1 MVLCEKMKYT
11 NCSEGD
17 AHIEHIICDGGSADE
32 KSSWTTGNGKIT
44 SWEKTKNYPIDIL
57 YLLAIISVSSLVG
70 SCVVMETFTFRFG
83 FKKSK
88 KAHSVTALF
97 NLGEL

>member
-11 NCSEGD
+11 NFSEWN
-17 AHIEHIICDGGSADE
+17 AHIEHIICDGGSAYE

-57 YLLAIISVSSLVG
+57 YLLAIISASSLVG
-70 SCVVMETFTFRFG
+70 SCVVMETFTFGFG

-88 KAHSVTALF
+88 KPIVSQLY
-97 NLGEL
+97 LI